1 MAICIAKKPWVE
13 YSQISNPRLYMII
26 HYCIVTVPKT
36 ENSIRTIALPEN
48 TVTLL
53 MEEHSKHPDSPLMFW
68 CPRINGYWSPD
79 SLRHLHKQM
88 LAAAGVDKS
97 VRFHD
102 LRHTFSTLAIQSG
115 IDAKTVAG
123 MLGHY
128 SAAFTLDTYTHV
140 TEQMKR
146 GAAEKIGVFMNASV
160 NVQVN
165 VVHSPSAVVR
175 GDYESDLANCLNP
188 SNSTDLDPTSE

>member
-1 MAICIAKKPWVE
+1 M
-13 YSQISNPRLYMII
+13 L
-26 HYCIVTVPKT
+26 T
-36 ENSIRTIALPEN
+36 
-48 TVTLL
+48 
-53 MEEHSKHPDSPLMFW
+53 EEHSKHPDSPLMFW

-128 SAAFTLDTYTHV
+128 QREKKRWEALIDTEIWELNTL
-140 TEQMKR
+140 
-146 GAAEKIGVFMNASV
+146 G
-160 NVQVN
+160 
-165 VVHSPSAVVR
+165 
-175 GDYESDLANCLNP
+175 
-188 SNSTDLDPTSE
+188 

>member
-1 MAICIAKKPWVE
+1 M
-13 YSQISNPRLYMII
+13 
-26 HYCIVTVPKT
+26 PKT

-53 MEEHSKHPDSPLMFW
+53 TEEHSKHPDSPLMFW
-68 CPRINGYWSPD
+68 RPRINGYWSPD

-115 IDAKTVAG
+115 IDAKTVAD

-128 SAAFTLDTYTHV
+128 QREKKRWEALIDTEIWELNTL
-140 TEQMKR
+140 
-146 GAAEKIGVFMNASV
+146 G
-160 NVQVN
+160 
-165 VVHSPSAVVR
+165 
-175 GDYESDLANCLNP
+175 
-188 SNSTDLDPTSE
+188 

>member
-1 MAICIAKKPWVE
+1 
-13 YSQISNPRLYMII
+13 MII

-53 MEEHSKHPDSPLMFW
+53 MEAHSKHPDSPLMFW

-115 IDAKTVAG
+115 IDAKRSLAC
-123 MLGHY
+123 
-128 SAAFTLDTYTHV
+128 SATIVPHSRWTLTR
-140 TEQMKR
+140 M
-146 GAAEKIGVFMNASV
+146 
-160 NVQVN
+160 
-165 VVHSPSAVVR
+165 
-175 GDYESDLANCLNP
+175 
-188 SNSTDLDPTSE
+188 